1 MIHFSRV
8 VAYIY
13 FNLRFLF
20 LSLSLFFHH
29 CSTFDRS
36 REKFCTSKYI
46 KISRIF
52 QKPLSVFW
60 ILNFSAR
67 RCSRILFYWTQQTD
81 LVLNSFVAII
91 WAQKYYFTY
100 SRIGAATHERL
111 ATDHR
116 GTESKVYGAIDAAI
130 GPSDPLLA
138 RKVKVIGGK
147 AQSWESDRLEW
158 KYGSDRIH
166 QRCDSKWSWLAD
178 RYSRRS
184 AANS

>member
-1 MIHFSRV
+1 MFENI
-8 VAYIY
+8 ILL
-13 FNLRFLF
+13 NP
-20 LSLSLFFHH
+20 
-29 CSTFDRS
+29 TDRS
-36 REKFCTSKYI
+36 RSQQF
-46 KISRIF
+46 RDDN
-52 QKPLSVFW
+52 LS
-60 ILNFSAR
+60 AE
-67 RCSRILFYWTQQTD
+67 ILFY
-81 LVLNSFVAII
+81 V
-91 WAQKYYFTY
+91 

-166 QRCDSKWSWLAD
+166 QRCDSK
-178 RYSRRS
+178 
-184 AANS
+184 